1 MPTVERSCKARTKQK
16 VINTIIPIPIKGS
29 GTGGDA
35 DYQNSEY

>member
-29 GTGGDA
+29 GTDA
-35 DYQNSEY
+35 DYQNTEY